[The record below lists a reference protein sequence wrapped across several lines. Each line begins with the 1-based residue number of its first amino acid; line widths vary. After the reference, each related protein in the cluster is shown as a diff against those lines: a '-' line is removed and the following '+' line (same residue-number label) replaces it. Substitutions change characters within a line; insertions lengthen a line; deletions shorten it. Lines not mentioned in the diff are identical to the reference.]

1 MAVPQ
6 TQYMKLKGGENAS
19 SSTIYTGELIE
30 VGDTIKI
37 SGTASNNGVFTVS
50 SIVLDA
56 SGGSDDDVYYV
67 LKGRTIQDE
76 SSAGSTV
83 PQIEVTPTTGD
94 KLCALSNVTDGAN
107 ISVWSNNATTD
118 YTSRGNGWTAN
129 AINPTVSGVGQK
141 IIYFFVDEALR
152 ACNINE
158 NNESM
163 VKWYGYIQRDQF
175 GNANDNSVSPKF
187 AEWQEHP
194 NTLSPPRMTGQF
206 TFAYG
211 TTNFTGST
219 AANYYQ
225 NNRGVVKE
233 KQSEVSSSN
242 TALRVNAAHNDSVTA
257 FTFENSDGSSNIL
270 DQSVVGEVI
279 SISDSFTDATCHVT
293 NTDATIT
300 HDANANIVAGLSVSG
315 TGIPE
320 GATIAS
326 ITDSTNFELSA
337 AASAGDGSEITLT
350 FSNTT
355 KLGDVPKEYL
365 FCKKISGSTG
375 STITY
380 SRAYGGALTGSAP
393 IAYLDRATPILDRGL
408 GWNIAVSDGS
418 GTGSDGQWL
427 PDTYEFYQTFIYDGN
442 QESLPA
448 KIGNGASTIAV
459 FTHPAAGGKS
469 LRVAVYTDM
478 AYNGRVSGGRIYIRS
493 AESDDELTLLLDIDI
508 VQGVRSSMTGD
519 FATWTYQSGKGFYV
533 TPVAAGN
540 CKIPNLDTYTTIN
553 GFSSQTKFISIGK
566 INELYKDVVVA
577 NRRAFI
583 VNVKTSGYTGELEKY
598 GDRLMYSE
606 INRFDTFLE
615 NNFIDVSKGDYGEYV
630 AIKTFADRLIA
641 FKHNLVH
648 IINVASPNPASWY
661 LEDTLRYGG
670 INFKYSVTNT
680 KYGVAWASE
689 NGCYLYD
696 GSKVRNLIDKKLGIN
711 TVTNALS
718 QTAIIF
724 TWADFITGVGVGN
737 VMVGYEPMSDSLIIS
752 RSPTDSVSNSDNGF
766 IFDFNTGGWTHM
778 NTLITDSMH
787 ISNFFHDW
795 NNNLSVFENTGTD
808 ESDPIKFLP
817 VPLATA
823 DQKLYTR
830 DIDFGDPSTV
840 KKVYAVTITYKAPSQ
855 AQANP
860 LKYAVGGKQS
870 FSSFATKT
878 LVATD
883 DWDVATF
890 TASSPISCN
899 TIQFLLELPSSGV
912 FEINEMS
919 IEYRI
924 IRGKTQADG

>member
-1 MAVPQ
+1 MAIPQ
-6 TQYMKLKGGENAS
+6 SQYMKLKGGENSS
-19 SSTIYTGELIE
+19 SSTIYTSSLID

-50 SIVLDA
+50 SIVLNA
-56 SGGSDDDVYYV
+56 TGGSDDDVYYV
-67 LKGRTIQDE
+67 LKGKTIQDE
-76 SSAGSTV
+76 DSAGSTD
-83 PQIEVTPTTGD
+83 PQIEVIKTTGD
-94 KLCALSNVTDGAN
+94 KLCALSNTTSGTN
-107 ISVWSNNATTD
+107 IGVWSNYATTD
-118 YTSRGNGWTAN
+118 YTSRGNGWTADE
-129 AINPTVSGVGQK
+129 INPTVSGLGQK

-158 NNESM
+158 DNESM

-175 GNANDNSVSPKF
+175 GNSDNNSVSPKF

-206 TFAYG
+206 TFSYG

-219 AANYYQ
+219 AANYYA

-279 SISDSFTDATCHVT
+279 SISDSFTDATHGSDITSGT
-293 NTDATIT
+293 NIT
-300 HDANANIVAGLSVSG
+300 MDGANTNILAGMSVSG
-315 TGIPE
+315 TGLPA
-320 GATIAS
+320 GATVVSVTSDTIFVVS
-326 ITDSTNFELSA
+326 SRTGTVT
-337 AASAGDGSEITLT
+337 AGSTLT
-350 FSNTT
+350 FRQE
-355 KLGDVPKEYL
+355 LGHVPKEYL

-393 IAYLDRATPILDRGL
+393 DSHSDQDTPILDRGL

-427 PDTYEFYQTFIYDGN
+427 PEKYEFYQTFIYDGN

-448 KIGNGASTIAV
+448 KMGNGASSIGV
-459 FTHPAAGGKS
+459 FNHTAAGGKS
-469 LRVAVYTDM
+469 LRVAVYADM
-478 AYNGRVSGGRIYIRS
+478 AYNGRVSGGRIYIRRS
-493 AESDDELTLLLDIDI
+493 ESDDELTLLLDIDI
-508 VQGVRSSMTGD
+508 VQGVRSSLTGD
-519 FATWTYQSGKGFYV
+519 FSTWTYQAGKGFYV
-533 TPVAAGN
+533 IPDAVGN
-540 CKIPNLDTYTTIN
+540 CKLPNIDTYTTIN
-553 GFSSQTKFISIGK
+553 GFSNQTIFISIGK
-566 INELYKDVVVA
+566 MNELYKDVVVA

-583 VNVKTSGYTGELEKY
+583 VNVKTAGYTGELERY

-606 INRFDTFLE
+606 INKFDTFLE
-615 NNFIDVSKGDYGEYV
+615 DNFIDVSKGDYGEYV

-648 IINVASPNPASWY
+648 IINIASPNPTNWY

-689 NGCYLYD
+689 TGCYLYD
-696 GSKVRNLIDKKLGIN
+696 GSRVTNLIDKKLGVN
-711 TVTNALS
+711 TVTNSLS
-718 QTAIIF
+718 QTAIVF
-724 TWADFITGVGVGN
+724 TWADFITGLGVGD
-737 VMVGYEPMSDSLIIS
+737 VMVGYEPMSDSLIIQ
-752 RSPTDSVSNSDNGF
+752 RSPTDSTTNSDNAF

-778 NTLITDSMH
+778 NTLLTDSRH

-795 NNNLSVFENTGTD
+795 NNNLCLFETTTINQTD
-808 ESDPIKFLP
+808 PLKFLP

-823 DQKLYTR
+823 DQNIYTR
-830 DIDFGDPSTV
+830 DIDFGDPSTT
-840 KKVYAVTITYKAPSQ
+840 KKVYAVTITYKSSAS
-855 AQANP
+855 QANP
-860 LKYAVGGKQS
+860 LQYAVNGKQS

-878 LVATD
+878 LGITAD
-883 DWDVATF
+883 YDVATF
-890 TASSPISCN
+890 TASTPISCGS
-899 TIQFLLELPSSGV
+899 IQFLISLPSSGT

-919 IEYRI
+919 IEYRAL
-924 IRGKTQADG
+924 RGTTVADG